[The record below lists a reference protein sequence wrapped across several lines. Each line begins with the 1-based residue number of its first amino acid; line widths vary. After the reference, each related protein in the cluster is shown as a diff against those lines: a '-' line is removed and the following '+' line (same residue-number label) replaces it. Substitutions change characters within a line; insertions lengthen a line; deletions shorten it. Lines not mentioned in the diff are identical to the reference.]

1 MLGCLVVVGV
11 AFTIWRA
18 MKCSNAVNMLDNY
31 CDPILVACH
40 EFWMPEEVFASN
52 DNDKSGSFLPVF
64 FLSQRSRIKYMIKYI
79 VCWLVCWERRHVS
92 ADAEIVAV
100 VDAGTLGRC
109 RGERRVCE
117 SA

>member
-31 CDPILVACH
+31 NDPILVACH

-52 DNDKSGSFLPVF
+52 DNDKSGSFFYQF
-64 FLSQRSRIKYMIKYI
+64 FYLKK
-79 VCWLVCWERRHVS
+79 
-92 ADAEIVAV
+92 AE
-100 VDAGTLGRC
+100 
-109 RGERRVCE
+109 
-117 SA
+117 